1 MRAIARAHAITRAI
15 SLMRVKKKKKEVRA
29 TFVYDTYCHSGMK
42 KMKIPNIKLNS

>member
-15 SLMRVKKKKKEVRA
+15 SLMRVKKKEVRA